1 MTTQPLSV
9 TVLVDPSIQRGGRFI
24 DQFVSADPDSRVLAI
39 VPKRGNRGG
48 RRRKRPGVLLTTEQ
62 LAQLGSGCSCCTVR
76 TDIRSK
82 IRRIAAENS
91 ADQVVIQMGPSS
103 DLVTLAKS
111 FTVADHNGVSLLD
124 VAQLQSMVVVVD
136 AQTAMEQLQSGDAW
150 GLLQQ
155 IGMANVVWVDGAAN
169 IEPEAASSLEELIAT
184 VNPDA
189 QMVRDSEHEVSIEA
203 VRALHPFDLD
213 SAQRRSTPEGLI
225 DGPPTAPGATVARYL
240 FQARKPFHPG
250 RLHAF
255 MGRGN
260 PSVLLASGLFWV
272 ASRSN
277 TVAALD
283 VSGSRWQSRTAG
295 AWWAN
300 VPVARR
306 PKSAQFQSYLSSI
319 WDPTYGDR
327 RQSLGFLGLGL
338 DTAALQSDLDA
349 CLLTDAEL
357 ADQDAWAS

>member
-150 GLLQQ
+150 GLLQPRRRR
-155 IGMANVVWVDGAAN
+155 
-169 IEPEAASSLEELIAT
+169 PERPAR
-184 VNPDA
+184 P
-189 QMVRDSEHEVSIEA
+189 R
-203 VRALHPFDLD
+203 RA
-213 SAQRRSTPEGLI
+213 R
-225 DGPPTAPGATVARYL
+225 APGAGTTVKACWS
-240 FQARKPFHPG
+240 PGVPSPWFHVTS
-250 RLHAF
+250 RVE
-255 MGRGN
+255 
-260 PSVLLASGLFWV
+260 PSRVNSP
-272 ASRSN
+272 S
-277 TVAALD
+277 
-283 VSGSRWQSRTAG
+283 
-295 AWWAN
+295 
-300 VPVARR
+300 
-306 PKSAQFQSYLSSI
+306 
-319 WDPTYGDR
+319 
-327 RQSLGFLGLGL
+327 
-338 DTAALQSDLDA
+338 
-349 CLLTDAEL
+349 
-357 ADQDAWAS
+357 